1 MKKNLKE
8 LFLVVL
14 LVCAVYSVCTK
25 VYHVHYKP
33 LPAGGADIAP

>member
-8 LFLVVL
+8 LFFVL
-14 LVCAVYSVCTK
+14 FLICGIYSVCTK
-25 VYHVHYKP
+25 AHNVRFKP